1 MAGSMVTGSELRSFM
16 MATYFA
22 LRILIAVGAFLLP
35 VVLVTWA
42 AVSPDVDMQGSISGF
57 YYTPAR
63 DVFVGI
69 IVAVGVALIAYRG
82 YSVGEN
88 WLLNVAGV
96 LAIVVALF
104 PTRPPDSQDTDAAN
118 VLHVAA
124 AVAFFLVTAL
134 SIVLYGRLTLTLLD
148 PAEAQRFSVIYWILT
163 GLLVVLPVIA
173 AVVAGSTGP
182 STALFWIETAALIA
196 FVAFWVTK
204 TYELWRSGA
213 DQRICEGTVEPSPS
227 GELHPC

>member
-1 MAGSMVTGSELRSFM
+1 MVTAADLRSFM
-16 MATYFA
+16 METYFA
-22 LRILIAVGAFLLP
+22 LRTLIAVGAVLLP

-42 AVSPDVDMQGSISGF
+42 AISPDVDMQGSISGF

-69 IVAVGVALIAYRG
+69 VVAVGVALIGYRG

-88 WLLNVAGV
+88 WLLNLAGV
-96 LAIVVALF
+96 LAIVVALV
-104 PTRPPDSQDTDAAN
+104 PTRPPGADHTDTGNIVHTGAAIG
-118 VLHVAA
+118 
-124 AVAFFLVTAL
+124 FFLVIAL
-134 SIVLYGRLTLTLLD
+134 SIVLYGRLTLSLLD
-148 PAEAQRFSVIYWILT
+148 PAEAQRFSIIYWMLT
-163 GLLVVLPVIA
+163 GLMVVLPIVAAVIA
-173 AVVAGSTGP
+173 YAKGP

-213 DQRICEGTVEPSPS
+213 DQKICEGTVAYTATGGLQPTDHS
-227 GELHPC
+227 